1 MPSFEL
7 TEEQQQIQ
15 DMTRKFAAG
24 EMRPLARDA
33 DEAAQLPDGL
43 LDQAW
48 TLGLVAQAI
57 PEAHGGYGLERSA
70 VTGAIVAE
78 ELAWGDLSLALAAL
92 APMLMTVPL
101 LEFATEA
108 QQAEWLPKFTGDSPY
123 AATAALT
130 EPRIHFDPFRPETT
144 VTRRN
149 GSAILNGVKCAVPL
163 AGDAEH
169 ILVYARRDDTDT
181 VDAVIIDRAG
191 EGVTLEQEAYMGLR
205 PLPLYRVTL
214 RSAEVSRE
222 RVLGGDTGIDY
233 MRLLNLSRA
242 AWAALSVGVARAS
255 YEYAL
260 KYAKEREAFGEPI
273 ACRQSIAFMLAEMAM
288 EIDAMRLMAW
298 RTAWRLDRKED
309 ATRDATLAR
318 NYCAQNVMAIT
329 DYGVQILGGH
339 GYIREHPVELWFRN
353 GRGFANLEGLA
364 LV

>member
-1 MPSFEL
+1 
-7 TEEQQQIQ
+7 
-15 DMTRKFAAG
+15 MTRKFAAG
-24 EMRPLARDA
+24 ELRPVARDA
-33 DEAAQLPDGL
+33 DEAASLPDGL

-48 TLGLVAQAI
+48 ALGFVAQAI

-101 LEFATEA
+101 LEAGTNA
-108 QQAEWLPKFTGDSPY
+108 QQSEWLPKFAGNTPY
-123 AATAALT
+123 PATAALT
-130 EPRIHFDPFRPETT
+130 EPRIRFDPFRPDTT

-169 ILVYARRDDTDT
+169 ILVYARRDNAEK
-181 VDAVIIDRAG
+181 VDAVILDRNG
-191 EGVTLEQEAYMGLR
+191 KGVTVERETYMGLR

-214 RSAEVSRE
+214 RSAEVPRE
-222 RVLGGDTGIDY
+222 RILGGDKGIDY
-233 MRLLNLSRA
+233 VRLLNLSRA
-242 AWAALSVGVARAS
+242 AWAALSVGVARAA

-260 KYAKEREAFGEPI
+260 AYAKEREAFGEPI
-273 ACRQSIAFMLAEMAM
+273 ASRQSIAFMLAEMAM

-298 RTAWRLDRKED
+298 RAAWRLDRNED

-318 NYCAQNVMAIT
+318 NYCADNVMAIT